1 MVSRVKLLQV
11 LSLSQIVLGIVAL
24 FTGISSVNVTTYY
37 NGTFGMG
44 IWLGVWILLTGLA
57 GMASAAKP
65 GNYCRIGTFL
75 GCCVVAIVILTICSI
90 LIGTVVLK
98 HFQFESS
105 VTRDY
110 YKGKGVFGRENHEDY
125 YKPDQY
131 FVDRNKEGRVGLA
144 VYSCLL
150 VVIIVDVLLNAV
162 SVYVC
167 RDLASS
173 NGQAT
178 NAGQNNRR
186 TRSAA
191 SGRGHISSGTIPVAE
206 LGLTRQTWAEL
217 VFPGTPGTIQPIH
230 LIQNSDFQF
239 YTPYK
244 LPNYAEL
251 YPDGLTN
258 PTVAPNEQT
267 LVTNVPDEPPP
278 EYTPTADATSL
289 PVFSSTESQER
300 SEITEPALSQ
310 HTGASTPVL
319 SLHPGDLEAPVSVG
333 STPSTSLDNN
343 TTIVQISSLRPT
355 SVITDV
361 SMRGSQISEDSHS
374 SGSLPNLVETDESED
389 LDGTLSVE
397 SQNRQSE
404 AMNSERSS
412 EVSETR

>member
-1 MVSRVKLLQV
+1 MATSAKTLRV
-11 LSLSQIVLGIVAL
+11 LSPCHVILGILAIVI
-24 FTGISSVNVTTYY
+24 GIASMNVTEYY
-37 NGTFGMG
+37 IGVFGMG
-44 IWLGVWILLTGLA
+44 IWLGAWILLTGLA

-150 VVIIVDVLLNAV
+150 VVIVVDVLLNAV

-186 TRSAA
+186 TRSAS

-258 PTVAPNEQT
+258 PTVTPNEQA

-289 PVFSSTESQER
+289 PAFSSTESQER

-310 HTGASTPVL
+310 HTGSSTPVL

-343 TTIVQISSLRPT
+343 TTIVQISSLSPT

>member
-1 MVSRVKLLQV
+1 MATSAKTLRV
-11 LSLSQIVLGIVAL
+11 LSPCHVILGIIAIVI
-24 FTGISSVNVTTYY
+24 GIASMNVTEYY
-37 NGTFGMG
+37 IGVFGMG
-44 IWLGVWILLTGLA
+44 IWLGAWILLTGLA

-125 YKPDQY
+125 YKPNQY

-150 VVIIVDVLLNAV
+150 VVIVVDVLLNAV

-186 TRSAA
+186 TRSAS

-258 PTVAPNEQT
+258 PTVTPNEQA

-310 HTGASTPVL
+310 HTGSSTPVL

-343 TTIVQISSLRPT
+343 TTIVQISSLPPT

-361 SMRGSQISEDSHS
+361 STRGSQISEDSHS

>member
-1 MVSRVKLLQV
+1 MATSAKTLRV
-11 LSLSQIVLGIVAL
+11 LSPCHVILGIIAIVI
-24 FTGISSVNVTTYY
+24 GIASMNVTEYY
-37 NGTFGMG
+37 IGVFGMG
-44 IWLGVWILLTGLA
+44 IWLGAWILLTGLA

-125 YKPDQY
+125 YKPNQY

-150 VVIIVDVLLNAV
+150 VVIVVDVLLNAV

-186 TRSAA
+186 TRSAS

-258 PTVAPNEQT
+258 PTVTPNEQA

-310 HTGASTPVL
+310 HTGSSTPVL

-343 TTIVQISSLRPT
+343 TTIVQISSLPPT